1 MDRPALEEIGPDGR
15 ALLKG
20 DQSGLDKIRKPP
32 LPRPN
37 TKWVGGYKVGQG
49 GFGLASAWILVDTNT
64 SKPIDQVVI
73 KDTFEPVWN
82 STEDK
87 GMYKYI
93 YRQLFQKGL
102 DFGASLSHA
111 PGKAPAKDRFF
122 KEAYMHGVMTTTDPV
137 EEFYTVPLWGYA
149 RKKTNMFEYNLWRL
163 YMPLFDCRDLRSLVG
178 VHKDANR
185 RIPEPFLWYTLDC
198 LMKAAILMEKNPRE
212 LLEAGN
218 DDVIVVFDMKLENIF
233 LASPDQNK
241 SFPIYPRPYIA
252 DLGGACLTAPDDPLN
267 TSNSLPFQYTKQWE
281 APEMWRPG
289 TPPKG
294 ERQSEPILP
303 MGALRGSCTNVWQ
316 IGRVLQQLMILE
328 EDPMEIGFDSECT
341 PEQMEAMTYESGKS
355 VPYPDSYYSDDLRG
369 FVRECLQFIPE
380 ARPAPENIVSRI
392 KILGP
397 LYYKGMDI
405 FGSDAWMQ
413 TKERQNA
420 AKPKT
425 TTPLAPSPA
434 GVQQAR
440 EYTRAW
446 SKKAKD
452 RFLKLAEF
460 PDSDL
465 LIQWASDRNGRLWR
479 YTDPD
484 RDIYLVLEEVH
495 RDLNLLVAFEEA
507 HRVLVKKVVSEM
519 EVVVGSE
526 EERVASE
533 GLASEEQEVVG
544 SEEQEMVVSVFLQ
557 QTLGMMVLVME
568 DLFLVDPFL
577 VDQVLVDPA
586 MVDQVM
592 EYHLLRLLRTAGSQA
607 SIPRHNLS
615 TFDGHHPDHETPA

>member
-1 MDRPALEEIGPDGR
+1 MDRPVIEETGPDGR

-73 KDTFEPVWN
+73 KDTFEPVWT

-87 GMYKYI
+87 GMYRSI
-93 YRQLFQKGL
+93 YRQLVKKGL
-102 DFGASLSHA
+102 DFGASLGHA

-122 KEAYMHGVMTTTDPV
+122 KEAYMHGVMTTTDPD

-149 RKKTNMFEYNLWRL
+149 RRKTNMFEYNLWRL

-178 VHKDANR
+178 VHKTANR

-212 LLEAGN
+212 LSNSGN
-218 DDVIVVFDMKLENIF
+218 EDVIVVFDMKLENIF
-233 LASPDQNK
+233 LASPDQSK

-303 MGALRGSCTNVWQ
+303 TEALRGTCTNVWQ

-341 PEQMEAMTYESGKS
+341 PAQMEAMTYESGKS

-380 ARPAPENIVSRI
+380 ARPTPQNIVSRI

-413 TKERQNA
+413 TKEGQKA
-420 AKPKT
+420 AKPKN
-425 TTPLAPSPA
+425 TTPLQPSPA

-452 RFLKLAEF
+452 RFLELAEF

-465 LIQWASDRNGRLWR
+465 LIQWALDRNGRLWR

-484 RDIYLVLEEVH
+484 RDIVDRHGNPIDDLEYRYCVNCAKNVDA
-495 RDLNLLVAFEEA
+495 DLHFCPKPVPGFGGGPP
-507 HRVLVKKVVSEM
+507 RPK
-519 EVVVGSE
+519 
-526 EERVASE
+526 
-533 GLASEEQEVVG
+533 
-544 SEEQEMVVSVFLQ
+544 F
-557 QTLGMMVLVME
+557 
-568 DLFLVDPFL
+568 
-577 VDQVLVDPA
+577 
-586 MVDQVM
+586 
-592 EYHLLRLLRTAGSQA
+592 AGG
-607 SIPRHNLS
+607 
-615 TFDGHHPDHETPA
+615 F

>member
-1 MDRPALEEIGPDGR
+1 MERPVIEEIGPDGR
-15 ALLKG
+15 ALLRG

-102 DFGASLSHA
+102 DFGASLGHVS
-111 PGKAPAKDRFF
+111 GKAPAKDRFF

-198 LMKAAILMEKNPRE
+198 LMKAAILMEKT
-212 LLEAGN
+212 
-218 DDVIVVFDMKLENIF
+218 LENF
-233 LASPDQNK
+233 L
-241 SFPIYPRPYIA
+241 RPEMTI
-252 DLGGACLTAPDDPLN
+252 
-267 TSNSLPFQYTKQWE
+267 LPFQYTKQWE

-294 ERQSEPILP
+294 ERESGPILP

-341 PEQMEAMTYESGKS
+341 PAQMEAMTYESGKS
-355 VPYPDSYYSDDLRG
+355 VLYPDSYYSDDLRG
-369 FVRECLQFIPE
+369 FVRECLQFTPE
-380 ARPAPENIVSRI
+380 ARPTPENIVSRI

-413 TKERQNA
+413 TKEGQNA
-420 AKPKT
+420 AKPKN

-484 RDIYLVLEEVH
+484 RDIVDRHGSPIDDLEYRYCV
-495 RDLNLLVAFEEA
+495 NCA
-507 HRVLVKKVVSEM
+507 KN
-519 EVVVGSE
+519 
-526 EERVASE
+526 
-533 GLASEEQEVVG
+533 
-544 SEEQEMVVSVFLQ
+544 
-557 QTLGMMVLVME
+557 
-568 DLFLVDPFL
+568 VDADMHFCPKPVPGFGGG
-577 VDQVLVDPA
+577 PP
-586 MVDQVM
+586 
-592 EYHLLRLLRTAGSQA
+592 RPKFAGG
-607 SIPRHNLS
+607 
-615 TFDGHHPDHETPA
+615 F